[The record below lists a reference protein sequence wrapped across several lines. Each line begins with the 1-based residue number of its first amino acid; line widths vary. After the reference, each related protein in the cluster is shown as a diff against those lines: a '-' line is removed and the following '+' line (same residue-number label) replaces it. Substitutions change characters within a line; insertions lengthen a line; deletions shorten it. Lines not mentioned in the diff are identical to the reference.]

1 MRYVGIDLHKRFLVV
16 AVEDERGRPRKA
28 RRFDCREVD
37 KVRAFFKKLG
47 PFSAVIEASTSYR
60 WLYELLEPLGNVILA
75 HPLRLRAI
83 VSGRAKTD
91 KLDAALLARL
101 LEGERHRFQL
111 ARMFE
116 RGDPYPGAGDVAL
129 IDICLNN
136 AIIGSRG
143 VVGDAPEGI
152 RRGVGCAATPRAETA
167 GRGTFAQ
174 RGRASRG
181 LPGEFGDAL
190 ARSAREGRGEG
201 VRGGHLSRAPVQ
213 VVAAAE
219 TASGEA
225 DREGAAGARVWNRH
239 LDLRPCAAADLA

>member
-91 KLDAALLARL
+91 KLDAALLAKLLRGGLIPPSYIPPRSYHELRELTRARARLMLRMTHLTWSRL
-101 LEGERHRFQL
+101 LAPMLRL
-111 ARMFE
+111 CTPMPSSNTTA
-116 RGDPYPGAGDVAL
+116 
-129 IDICLNN
+129 
-136 AIIGSRG
+136 IGSP
-143 VVGDAPEGI
+143 AISPQML
-152 RRGVGCAATPRAETA
+152 T
-167 GRGTFAQ
+167 
-174 RGRASRG
+174 SR
-181 LPGEFGDAL
+181 P
-190 ARSAREGRGEG
+190 
-201 VRGGHLSRAPVQ
+201 
-213 VVAAAE
+213 
-219 TASGEA
+219 
-225 DREGAAGARVWNRH
+225 
-239 LDLRPCAAADLA
+239 